1 MEVSGRAAAP
11 GARSATPAVA
21 AGGRCGSSDT
31 VFSTLRPVAARTRD
45 ARARSS
51 WRTGI
56 PDAPSST
63 TAEHAVGATL
73 AAAGGLGGGQAP
85 PGGPF
90 ARLARFACQSDLA
103 VGVGDGEG
111 RSSVAPSPVVADT
124 VHAVDA
130 TPAHAVGLMA
140 AVQTHPRGVVGGLSH
155 PLGTSPFS
163 GMRVPSDV
171 LGGVTGP

>member
-1 MEVSGRAAAP
+1 MP
-11 GARSATPAVA
+11 
-21 AGGRCGSSDT
+21 
-31 VFSTLRPVAARTRD
+31 TLRPVAARARD

-63 TAEHAVGATL
+63 TAEHAVGATH

-90 ARLARFACQSDLA
+90 ARLARLACQSDLA
-103 VGVGDGEG
+103 VGVGAGEG
-111 RSSVAPSPVVADT
+111 CSSVAPSPAVAE
-124 VHAVDA
+124 HAVDT

-155 PLGTSPFS
+155 PLGSSPFI
-163 GMRVPSDV
+163 GVRVPSDV